1 MEQRE
6 AFLVGAEEEW
16 AIRAEVITLLAGLEN
31 EPNAAE
37 PLPSVF
43 TRAAMPAKVGP
54 YTITGI
60 LGQGGMGIVYA
71 AEIERAGEVQLVA
84 LKLIQTHLD
93 EPEHAARFTR
103 EQKIL
108 ARLDHPGH
116 GLL

>member
-1 MEQRE
+1 MPPQERWKRVQELSEQ
-6 AFLVGAEEEW
+6 
-16 AIRAEVITLLAGLEN
+16 
-31 EPNAAE
+31 AE
-37 PLPSVF
+37 PLRAVF
-43 TRAAMPAKVGP
+43 SRAAMPAKVGP

-71 AEIERAGEVQLVA
+71 AEIERAGEVQQVA

-108 ARLDHPGH
+108 ARLDHPGITR
-116 GLL
+116 LLDAGVSDENQP